1 MKWYLLLV
9 VKLSLSTIV
18 LAQVPSAAAENSSF
32 VNSDTVRSSANLQVI
47 RKIHER
53 SGSIITA
60 FREAGIASPEMEWWV
75 SGPAEILSFSG
86 TFKGLEGVADF
97 QQRLNTLFRYDKVK
111 IIEYIDGDDQIGVI
125 FEGEGLARS
134 TGRPFR
140 SAILRLF
147 TFVNGKVIKVRNF
160 FDTDAYTRALQ
171 AR

>member
-9 VKLSLSTIV
+9 IKLSLSTIV
-18 LAQVPSAAAENSSF
+18 FAQVPPAAAESSSYI
-32 VNSDTVRSSANLQVI
+32 NRDTALGSANLQAI

-60 FREAGIASPEMEWWV
+60 FREAGIASPNMEWWV
-75 SGPAEILSFSG
+75 SGPEEVLSFSG
-86 TFKGLEGVADF
+86 TFKGLDGVADF

-111 IIEYIDGDDQIGVI
+111 IIEYIDGNDQIGVI
-125 FEGEGLARS
+125 FEGEGIARN
-134 TGRPFR
+134 TGRPFK